1 MATLI
6 QSKQIEGVVT
16 ASVIQGDFQASGDI
30 SASIIS
36 ASQIVGVKYG
46 DIEGTPNFVGG
57 SGITITQ
64 VGDTYTFT
72 NTGGGGV
79 GDGISDAASILQ
91 LNAYTAS
98 NDLVIQ
104 RFEETTSSLQT
115 QITSLSSSLSNIEI
129 GTTDFS
135 ELTGVPIGLVS
146 SSVQVLGGSDVV
158 SGSVL
163 RTLDG
168 TGVLSGSKS
177 DISHLNQ
184 FTSSI
189 QSQVDELILSSSTF
203 ITSETD
209 SQTLTIVG
217 DQLTISSGNTITIP
231 TGSSGGVSSWNEL
244 TDIPSGLISGSYVES
259 LPSGLVSSSD
269 QVLGGTGILSGSK
282 TDITSLNDYTSSTDS
297 RLTNIESTTTS
308 LQSQIDGI
316 VHTQIPEGTISS
328 SAQITALGFISES
341 VSGTSDFNELTNVPS
356 GLVSSSDQILGGSG
370 VISGSVLRTLDGT
383 GVLSGSKTDISSLNE
398 FTSSYLTDSA
408 SFDTRISNIGDH
420 VNIGNLNEFTQSAE
434 SRLSQLESATGSYLT
449 SETDNQTL
457 TIVGDQLTISDGNTI
472 TIPTGSNVTLPSGL
486 ISSSDQI
493 LGGSGILSGSHT
505 DITSL
510 NQFTSS
516 VQTEIDGLSS
526 LTSSYLTELPT
537 DLVSGSVL
545 RTLDGTGVLSGSKT
559 DISSLNDFTSSI
571 QTEVDGL
578 SSQTSSYLT
587 ELPSGLF
594 SGSILPGDNVTI
606 DSSSGDY
613 IISASIVGG
622 GDTSFDGNRE
632 VTNTLLGDLF
642 TESFNAGTSGSIQD
656 FLDAMFFP
664 SYAPTATFTTQTS
677 NLNTNLTA
685 DGTVIETISI
695 TDTVDDSPYVVT
707 ISGDD
712 SGVFRV
718 VPTNADSSSWEIQSI
733 DGLIAGT
740 FTYDITVSDKNSAS
754 RTYSGRSVEI
764 LQANAGTLST
774 TGTLYIIESA
784 TTGPIYL
791 GSNGRGGSQG
801 GVSVS
806 YSPNYGTQSARNF
819 TSSNPLISIN
829 SSTGVLSVGDPIKG
843 SGNLSGS
850 TITTTI
856 GWNDQYGN
864 SGTSDIT
871 VNVTQNNAPDIQFSN
886 SSRLNTNQAVNG
898 GGTLVTISFSDTEGD
913 SINHDSFQFT
923 DTSGQLTATKSGN
936 NYLVTANSNLSGST
950 SYTIGTTIEDVHG
963 FRSNT
968 ESHTFTIVQSGN
980 GTISGDTTIY
990 IVESALTG
998 DSFRDATG
1006 FGAGNTADVNVTYSP
1021 SAGGQSVQSFSSSR
1035 PAILIN
1041 SSGNMTLGVDLSGS
1055 VINTDYTSTAIETDS
1070 TNSTLYGKSLYS
1082 HGLKIVQGAAVGGQ
1096 TAVPD
1101 LFTEKVAQVVKL
1113 MITGSGPDI
1122 DAVAQANMI
1131 GTLKGESGTWH
1142 SGYPTAQR
1150 ILRGAGSDYSPNP
1163 LIDSNYSS
1171 YSGLQNFQDTH
1182 STNDMVWYLNSSATP
1197 GSGDADITE
1206 VMEHLMH
1213 TIHLYGVRGGVE
1225 GSVNGLS
1232 WMPDLDS
1239 DWNTR
1244 ELYLALKEA
1253 VDNNVFDISGYGDGD
1268 YTTAATFELAAKE
1281 YLYLLNFNMWEY
1293 SSLWD
1298 GGSLSPEWNDNSRT
1312 QSGIQTYNP
1321 LGYALYNKY
1330 IKPVL
1335 TKPSL
1340 SSLRSIFQD
1349 GDVGNPAIA
1358 GSSGY
1363 TPEVGSS
1370 LISKITFQDQ
1380 YGNIGSGSVTANV
1393 FGNLAPSVSFVAT
1406 SDYNTDNALANSN
1419 AGVITISDTE
1429 TNSPYNVTLSGTN
1442 GDSFNVVPQND
1453 ASSSWQVQPT
1463 GSLSLG
1469 TYSIDITVT
1478 DNYGE
1483 VSTLSNK
1490 SIVVSSATDYGV
1502 VYVYTSTFG
1511 SDAGFSA
1518 NYLAVMGG
1526 STVNSDTPPEVTAY
1540 SANTLSPFFTLKGG
1554 SIGDSSITLAS
1565 STSMTLRDTISGD
1578 VTLDSALQNNGSI
1591 IASGTSQVI
1600 LVYPSGS
1607 DMEVPTSI
1615 QQSING
1621 VSGGGVPYM
1630 NVDSAGWGIQSAQIH
1645 SIILDTPHLGYT
1657 EWFVLG
1663 RQSRD
1668 GIGSSFEYRI
1678 VNANGGSAP
1687 S

>member
-16 ASVIQGDFQASGDI
+16 ASVIQGDFLVTGNI

-36 ASQIVGVKYG
+36 ASQIIGVKYG
-46 DIEGTPNFVGG
+46 DIDGTPNFVGG

-79 GDGISDAASILQ
+79 GDGVSDAASILQ

-104 RFEETTSSLQT
+104 RFEATTSSLQT

-135 ELTGVPIGLVS
+135 ELTGVPTGLVS

-168 TGVLSGSKS
+168 TNVLSGSKT
-177 DISHLNQ
+177 DITHLNQ

-189 QSQVDELILSSSTF
+189 QSRVDELILSSSTF

-217 DQLTISSGNTITIP
+217 DQLTISDGNTITIP

-244 TDIPSGLISGSYVES
+244 TDIPSGLVSGSYVES

-269 QVLGGTGILSGSK
+269 QVLGGTGILSGSH
-282 TDITSLNDYTSSTDS
+282 TDIT
-297 RLTNIESTTTS
+297 
-308 LQSQIDGI
+308 
-316 VHTQIPEGTISS
+316 
-328 SAQITALGFISES
+328 
-341 VSGTSDFNELTNVPS
+341 
-356 GLVSSSDQILGGSG
+356 
-370 VISGSVLRTLDGT
+370 
-383 GVLSGSKTDISSLNE
+383 SLNE

-434 SRLSQLESATGSYLT
+434 SRLSALESATGSYLT

-472 TIPTGSNVTLPSGL
+472 TIPTGSNVNLPSGL
-486 ISSSDQI
+486 VSSSEQI

-505 DITSL
+505 DISHL

-526 LTSSYLTELPT
+526 QTSSYLTELPT

-545 RTLDGTGVLSGSKT
+545 RTLDGTDVLSGS
-559 DISSLNDFTSSI
+559 L
-571 QTEVDGL
+571 V
-578 SSQTSSYLT
+578 
-587 ELPSGLF
+587 
-594 SGSILPGDNVTI
+594 PGTGITI

-613 IISASIVGG
+613 VITSAGG
-622 GDTSFDGNRE
+622 DGDTSFDGNRE

-642 TESFNAGTSGSIQD
+642 TDSYNAGTSGSIQD

-712 SGVFRV
+712 SGVFRAV
-718 VPTNADSSSWEIQSI
+718 ATNADSSSWEIQSV
-733 DGLIAGT
+733 DNLTAGT
-740 FTYDITVSDKNSAS
+740 FTYDITVTDKNSAS

-936 NYLVTANSNLSGST
+936 NYLVTADSNLSGST

-990 IVESALTG
+990 IVESALNG

-1006 FGAGNTADVNVTYSP
+1006 FGAGNTADVNVSYSP
-1021 SAGGQSVQSFSSSR
+1021 SAGGQSVQSFSSSN
-1035 PAILIN
+1035 PSILIN

-1055 VINTDYTSTAIETDS
+1055 T
-1070 TNSTLYGKSLYS
+1070 
-1082 HGLKIVQGAAVGGQ
+1082 
-1096 TAVPD
+1096 
-1101 LFTEKVAQVVKL
+1101 
-1113 MITGSGPDI
+1113 
-1122 DAVAQANMI
+1122 
-1131 GTLKGESGTWH
+1131 
-1142 SGYPTAQR
+1142 
-1150 ILRGAGSDYSPNP
+1150 
-1163 LIDSNYSS
+1163 
-1171 YSGLQNFQDTH
+1171 
-1182 STNDMVWYLNSSATP
+1182 
-1197 GSGDADITE
+1197 
-1206 VMEHLMH
+1206 
-1213 TIHLYGVRGGVE
+1213 
-1225 GSVNGLS
+1225 
-1232 WMPDLDS
+1232 
-1239 DWNTR
+1239 
-1244 ELYLALKEA
+1244 
-1253 VDNNVFDISGYGDGD
+1253 
-1268 YTTAATFELAAKE
+1268 
-1281 YLYLLNFNMWEY
+1281 
-1293 SSLWD
+1293 
-1298 GGSLSPEWNDNSRT
+1298 T
-1312 QSGIQTYNP
+1312 QSGDTIET
-1321 LGYALYNKY
+1321 L
-1330 IKPVL
+1330 
-1335 TKPSL
+1335 
-1340 SSLRSIFQD
+1340 
-1349 GDVGNPAIA
+1349 
-1358 GSSGY
+1358 
-1363 TPEVGSS
+1363 
-1370 LISKITFQDQ
+1370 ITFQDQ

-1442 GDSFNVVPQND
+1442 GDSFNVVPQNA
-1453 ASSSWQVQPT
+1453 ASSSWQVQPKS
-1463 GSLSLG
+1463 SLSLG

-1511 SDAGFSA
+1511 SDAGFGA
-1518 NYLAVMGG
+1518 NYLGVMGA
-1526 STVNSDTPPEVTAY
+1526 SAVNSDTPPEVTTY
-1540 SANTLSPFFTLKGG
+1540 SPNTLSPFFTLKGG

>member
-1 MATLI
+1 M
-6 QSKQIEGVVT
+6 
-16 ASVIQGDFQASGDI
+16 
-30 SASIIS
+30 
-36 ASQIVGVKYG
+36 
-46 DIEGTPNFVGG
+46 
-57 SGITITQ
+57 
-64 VGDTYTFT
+64 
-72 NTGGGGV
+72 
-79 GDGISDAASILQ
+79 
-91 LNAYTAS
+91 
-98 NDLVIQ
+98 
-104 RFEETTSSLQT
+104 
-115 QITSLSSSLSNIEI
+115 
-129 GTTDFS
+129 
-135 ELTGVPIGLVS
+135 
-146 SSVQVLGGSDVV
+146 
-158 SGSVL
+158 
-163 RTLDG
+163 
-168 TGVLSGSKS
+168 
-177 DISHLNQ
+177 
-184 FTSSI
+184 
-189 QSQVDELILSSSTF
+189 
-203 ITSETD
+203 
-209 SQTLTIVG
+209 
-217 DQLTISSGNTITIP
+217 
-231 TGSSGGVSSWNEL
+231 
-244 TDIPSGLISGSYVES
+244 
-259 LPSGLVSSSD
+259 
-269 QVLGGTGILSGSK
+269 GGTDILSGSH
-282 TDITSLNDYTSSTDS
+282 TDIT
-297 RLTNIESTTTS
+297 
-308 LQSQIDGI
+308 
-316 VHTQIPEGTISS
+316 
-328 SAQITALGFISES
+328 
-341 VSGTSDFNELTNVPS
+341 
-356 GLVSSSDQILGGSG
+356 
-370 VISGSVLRTLDGT
+370 
-383 GVLSGSKTDISSLNE
+383 SLNE

-472 TIPTGSNVTLPSGL
+472 TIPTGSGGG
-486 ISSSDQI
+486 SSDTGDIHFTGSTIYSDDDTDIILQATDDESNVRSKISLIPDDGSVKIEALTQEDSDTFTDSDWTTATHGDNGYGNGVVTITNALTIYNFLNDTLDSVNNYSFSINNGDRIPYGGWGYSSGTDTLSLSTDTFPTPTETVTSIEFFYQFTSEINVNQDDEEIQI
-493 LGGSGILSGSHT
+493 YARGDMDIDIRSYEQDVRIEAAKDLRLEGGDDFILTQNDPTKPIILNVSGSEFEFNNDGTLKLPINGDIVDSDGNSVLSDSST
-505 DITSL
+505 DITQL

-526 LTSSYLTELPT
+526 QTSSYLTELPT

-545 RTLDGTGVLSGSKT
+545 RTLDGTDVLSGS
-559 DISSLNDFTSSI
+559 L
-571 QTEVDGL
+571 V
-578 SSQTSSYLT
+578 
-587 ELPSGLF
+587 
-594 SGSILPGDNVTI
+594 PGTGITI

-613 IISASIVGG
+613 VITAAGG
-622 GDTSFDGNRE
+622 AGDTSFDGNRE

-664 SYAPTATFTTQTS
+664 SYAPTATFTIQTS

-712 SGVFRV
+712 SGVFRAV
-718 VPTNADSSSWEIQSI
+718 ATNADSSSWEIQSI
-733 DGLIAGT
+733 DNLTAGT

-754 RTYSGRSVEI
+754 RTYSDRSVEI

-801 GVSVS
+801 GVGVS

-819 TSSNPLISIN
+819 TSSNSLISIN

-936 NYLVTANSNLSGST
+936 NYLVTADSNLSGST

-990 IVESALTG
+990 IVESALNG

-1006 FGAGNTADVNVTYSP
+1006 FGAGNTADVNVSYSP
-1021 SAGGQSVQSFSSSR
+1021 SAGGQSVQSFSSSN
-1035 PAILIN
+1035 PSILIN

-1055 VINTDYTSTAIETDS
+1055 T
-1070 TNSTLYGKSLYS
+1070 
-1082 HGLKIVQGAAVGGQ
+1082 
-1096 TAVPD
+1096 
-1101 LFTEKVAQVVKL
+1101 
-1113 MITGSGPDI
+1113 
-1122 DAVAQANMI
+1122 
-1131 GTLKGESGTWH
+1131 
-1142 SGYPTAQR
+1142 
-1150 ILRGAGSDYSPNP
+1150 
-1163 LIDSNYSS
+1163 
-1171 YSGLQNFQDTH
+1171 
-1182 STNDMVWYLNSSATP
+1182 
-1197 GSGDADITE
+1197 
-1206 VMEHLMH
+1206 
-1213 TIHLYGVRGGVE
+1213 
-1225 GSVNGLS
+1225 
-1232 WMPDLDS
+1232 
-1239 DWNTR
+1239 
-1244 ELYLALKEA
+1244 
-1253 VDNNVFDISGYGDGD
+1253 
-1268 YTTAATFELAAKE
+1268 
-1281 YLYLLNFNMWEY
+1281 
-1293 SSLWD
+1293 
-1298 GGSLSPEWNDNSRT
+1298 T
-1312 QSGIQTYNP
+1312 QSGDTIET
-1321 LGYALYNKY
+1321 L
-1330 IKPVL
+1330 
-1335 TKPSL
+1335 
-1340 SSLRSIFQD
+1340 
-1349 GDVGNPAIA
+1349 
-1358 GSSGY
+1358 
-1363 TPEVGSS
+1363 
-1370 LISKITFQDQ
+1370 ITFQDQ

-1429 TNSPYNVTLSGTN
+1429 TNSPYTVTLSGTN
-1442 GDSFNVVPQND
+1442 GDSFNVVPQNA
-1453 ASSSWQVQPT
+1453 ASSSWQVQPKS
-1463 GSLSLG
+1463 SLSLG

-1490 SIVVSSATDYGV
+1490 SIVVSAASDYGV
-1502 VYVYTSTFG
+1502 VYAYMHNLGSTG
-1511 SDAGFSA
+1511 NYSDAQYNGIYGIA
-1518 NYLAVMGG
+1518 G
-1526 STVNSDTPPEVTAY
+1526 VNGDTPPEVTSFN
-1540 SANTLSPFFTLKGG
+1540 SAITLLGTLSNNDV
-1554 SIGDSSITLAS
+1554 IGDEVISFQNSYNMIRLATINGD
-1565 STSMTLRDTISGD
+1565 TS
-1578 VTLDSALQNNGSI
+1578 LDSALTNQGSI
-1591 IASGTSQVI
+1591 TFSGTANI
-1600 LVYPSGS
+1600 FLLYPSGS

-1615 QQSING
+1615 QESING
-1621 VSGGGVPYM
+1621 VAGGGVPYM
-1630 NVDSAGWGIQSAQIH
+1630 NADNGGWGIEGAKLH
-1645 SIILDTPHLGYT
+1645 SFTLSTPHLGYS

-1663 RQSRD
+1663 RSGTN

>member
-6 QSKQIEGVVT
+6 QSKQIQGVVT
-16 ASVIQGDFQASGDI
+16 ASVIEGDFSVQGNIIATGSNSIFGDI
-30 SASIIS
+30 TASAIS
-36 ASQIVGVKYG
+36 SSGPIYGVRY
-46 DIEGTPNFVGG
+46 DDVQGTPDFVGG
-57 SGITITQ
+57 SGIVITQ
-64 VGDTYTFT
+64 VGDTITIT
-72 NTGGGGV
+72 NTGGGGGV
-79 GDGISDAASILQ
+79 SGSAELISSVAQ
-91 LNAYTAS
+91 LNAYTGS
-98 NDLVIQ
+98 NDIIILGLQSQINQ
-104 RFEETTSSLQT
+104 LISQTGSYETKGSGIISGSDQLTSSLD
-115 QITSLSSSLSNIEI
+115 SRYALSGSSGGGVSSWN
-129 GTTDFS
+129 
-135 ELTGVPIGLVS
+135 ELTDIPSGL
-146 SSVQVLGGSDVV
+146 V

-168 TGVLSGSKS
+168 TGVLSGSVLTDLS
-177 DISHLNQ
+177 SSIASTIDSMVHTQIPQGTISSSQQISDLGFVTSSGASGEHTDISHLNQ
-184 FTSSI
+184 FTSSVQTEI
-189 QSQVDELILSSSTF
+189 DGLSAQTSSYLTEL
-203 ITSETD
+203 
-209 SQTLTIVG
+209 
-217 DQLTISSGNTITIP
+217 
-231 TGSSGGVSSWNEL
+231 
-244 TDIPSGLISGSYVES
+244 PSGLISGSSQINLVVGCKDPNALNYNVNADINDVTLCVYHGS
-259 LPSGLVSSSD
+259 NQWIVDNLPSGLVSSSD
-269 QVLGGTGILSGSK
+269 QV
-282 TDITSLNDYTSSTDS
+282 
-297 RLTNIESTTTS
+297 
-308 LQSQIDGI
+308 
-316 VHTQIPEGTISS
+316 
-328 SAQITALGFISES
+328 
-341 VSGTSDFNELTNVPS
+341 
-356 GLVSSSDQILGGSG
+356 
-370 VISGSVLRTLDGT
+370 
-383 GVLSGSKTDISSLNE
+383 
-398 FTSSYLTDSA
+398 
-408 SFDTRISNIGDH
+408 
-420 VNIGNLNEFTQSAE
+420 
-434 SRLSQLESATGSYLT
+434 
-449 SETDNQTL
+449 
-457 TIVGDQLTISDGNTI
+457 
-472 TIPTGSNVTLPSGL
+472 
-486 ISSSDQI
+486 

-526 LTSSYLTELPT
+526 LTSSYLTELPS

-545 RTLDGTGVLSGSKT
+545 RTLDGTDVL
-559 DISSLNDFTSSI
+559 
-571 QTEVDGL
+571 
-578 SSQTSSYLT
+578 
-587 ELPSGLF
+587 
-594 SGSILPGDNVTI
+594 SGSILPGTGITI

-613 IISASIVGG
+613 VITSIGSD

-642 TESFNAGTSGSIQD
+642 TDSYNAGTSGSIQD
-656 FLDAMFFP
+656 FLNEMFFP

-695 TDTVDDSPYVVT
+695 SDTVDDSPYVVT
-707 ISGDD
+707 ISGDSSD
-712 SGVFRV
+712 AFRV
-718 VPTNADSSSWEIQSI
+718 VPTNADSSSWEIQSV
-733 DGLIAGT
+733 DNLTAGT

-936 NYLVTANSNLSGST
+936 NYLVTADSNLSGST

-990 IVESALTG
+990 IVESALNG

-1006 FGAGNTADVNVTYSP
+1006 FGAGNTADVNVSYSP
-1021 SAGGQSVQSFSSSR
+1021 SAGGQSVQSFSSSN
-1035 PAILIN
+1035 PSILIN

-1055 VINTDYTSTAIETDS
+1055 T
-1070 TNSTLYGKSLYS
+1070 
-1082 HGLKIVQGAAVGGQ
+1082 
-1096 TAVPD
+1096 
-1101 LFTEKVAQVVKL
+1101 
-1113 MITGSGPDI
+1113 
-1122 DAVAQANMI
+1122 
-1131 GTLKGESGTWH
+1131 
-1142 SGYPTAQR
+1142 
-1150 ILRGAGSDYSPNP
+1150 
-1163 LIDSNYSS
+1163 
-1171 YSGLQNFQDTH
+1171 
-1182 STNDMVWYLNSSATP
+1182 
-1197 GSGDADITE
+1197 
-1206 VMEHLMH
+1206 
-1213 TIHLYGVRGGVE
+1213 
-1225 GSVNGLS
+1225 
-1232 WMPDLDS
+1232 
-1239 DWNTR
+1239 
-1244 ELYLALKEA
+1244 
-1253 VDNNVFDISGYGDGD
+1253 
-1268 YTTAATFELAAKE
+1268 
-1281 YLYLLNFNMWEY
+1281 
-1293 SSLWD
+1293 
-1298 GGSLSPEWNDNSRT
+1298 T
-1312 QSGIQTYNP
+1312 QSGDTIET
-1321 LGYALYNKY
+1321 L
-1330 IKPVL
+1330 
-1335 TKPSL
+1335 
-1340 SSLRSIFQD
+1340 
-1349 GDVGNPAIA
+1349 
-1358 GSSGY
+1358 
-1363 TPEVGSS
+1363 
-1370 LISKITFQDQ
+1370 ITFQDQ

-1393 FGNLAPSVSFVAT
+1393 FGNLAPSVSFIAT

-1442 GDSFNVVPQND
+1442 GDSFNVVPQNA
-1453 ASSSWQVQPT
+1453 ASSSWQVQPKS
-1463 GSLSLG
+1463 SLSLG

-1511 SDAGFSA
+1511 SDAGFGA
-1518 NYLAVMGG
+1518 NYLGVMGA
-1526 STVNSDTPPEVTAY
+1526 SAVNSDTPPEVTTY
-1540 SANTLSPFFTLKGG
+1540 SPNTLSPFFTLKGG

>member
-36 ASQIVGVKYG
+36 ASQIIGVKYG

-72 NTGGGGV
+72 NTGGGGGV
-79 GDGISDAASILQ
+79 GDGISDAVSILQ
-91 LNAYTAS
+91 INAYTAS

-104 RFEETTSSLQT
+104 RFEATTSSLQT

-135 ELTGVPIGLVS
+135 ELTGVPTGLVS

-168 TGVLSGSKS
+168 TGVLSGSKT
-177 DISHLNQ
+177 DITHLNQ

-217 DQLTISSGNTITIP
+217 DQLTISDGNTITIP
-231 TGSSGGVSSWNEL
+231 TGSGGGVSSWNDL
-244 TDIPSGLISGSYVES
+244 TDIPSGLVSSSTQVVNLLDGENVSLGIISGSELYVS
-259 LPSGLVSSSD
+259 GNVVIGGNVTIGDASSDTISFGSDISSDILPSTDNTYDLGSPSSRFSEIH
-269 QVLGGTGILSGSK
+269 G
-282 TDITSLNDYTSSTDS
+282 
-297 RLTNIESTTTS
+297 TNIYGSINATNN
-308 LQSQIDGI
+308 
-316 VHTQIPEGTISS
+316 VISS
-328 SAQITALGFISES
+328 SQQIQDLGFVTSSE
-341 VSGTSDFNELTNVPS
+341 GSDIT
-356 GLVSSSDQILGGSG
+356 
-370 VISGSVLRTLDGT
+370 
-383 GVLSGSKTDISSLNE
+383 SLNE

-486 ISSSDQI
+486 VSSSEQI

-505 DITSL
+505 DISHL

-526 LTSSYLTELPT
+526 QTSSYLTELPT

-545 RTLDGTGVLSGSKT
+545 RTLDGTDVLSGS
-559 DISSLNDFTSSI
+559 L
-571 QTEVDGL
+571 V
-578 SSQTSSYLT
+578 
-587 ELPSGLF
+587 
-594 SGSILPGDNVTI
+594 PGTGITI

-613 IISASIVGG
+613 VITSAGG
-622 GDTSFDGNRE
+622 DGDTSFDGNRE

-656 FLDAMFFP
+656 FLDAVFFP

-819 TSSNPLISIN
+819 TSSNSLISIN
-829 SSTGVLSVGDPIKG
+829 SSTGVLSVGDPISG
-843 SGNLSGS
+843 SGNLSGD
-850 TITTTI
+850 TITSTI

-871 VNVTQNNAPDIQFSN
+871 VNVTQNIAPDIQFSN

-936 NYLVTANSNLSGST
+936 NYLVTADSNVSGST
-950 SYTIGTTIEDVHG
+950 NYTIGTTIEDVHG

-968 ESHTFTIVQSGN
+968 ESHTFNIVQGGN
-980 GTISGDTTIY
+980 GTITGDTTIY

-1021 SAGGQSVQSFSSSR
+1021 SAGGQSVQSFSSSN
-1035 PAILIN
+1035 PSILIN

-1055 VINTDYTSTAIETDS
+1055 V
-1070 TNSTLYGKSLYS
+1070 
-1082 HGLKIVQGAAVGGQ
+1082 
-1096 TAVPD
+1096 
-1101 LFTEKVAQVVKL
+1101 
-1113 MITGSGPDI
+1113 
-1122 DAVAQANMI
+1122 
-1131 GTLKGESGTWH
+1131 
-1142 SGYPTAQR
+1142 
-1150 ILRGAGSDYSPNP
+1150 
-1163 LIDSNYSS
+1163 
-1171 YSGLQNFQDTH
+1171 
-1182 STNDMVWYLNSSATP
+1182 
-1197 GSGDADITE
+1197 
-1206 VMEHLMH
+1206 
-1213 TIHLYGVRGGVE
+1213 
-1225 GSVNGLS
+1225 
-1232 WMPDLDS
+1232 
-1239 DWNTR
+1239 
-1244 ELYLALKEA
+1244 
-1253 VDNNVFDISGYGDGD
+1253 
-1268 YTTAATFELAAKE
+1268 
-1281 YLYLLNFNMWEY
+1281 
-1293 SSLWD
+1293 
-1298 GGSLSPEWNDNSRT
+1298 T
-1312 QSGIQTYNP
+1312 QSGATIET
-1321 LGYALYNKY
+1321 L
-1330 IKPVL
+1330 
-1335 TKPSL
+1335 
-1340 SSLRSIFQD
+1340 
-1349 GDVGNPAIA
+1349 
-1358 GSSGY
+1358 
-1363 TPEVGSS
+1363 
-1370 LISKITFQDQ
+1370 ITFQDQ

-1406 SDYNTDNALANSN
+1406 SDYNTDTALANSN

-1442 GDSFNVVPQND
+1442 GDSFNVVPQNA
-1453 ASSSWQVQPT
+1453 ASSSWQVQPKS
-1463 GSLSLG
+1463 SLSLG

-1490 SIVVSSATDYGV
+1490 SIVVTSASDYGV

-1518 NYLAVMGG
+1518 NYVAVMGG
-1526 STVNSDTPPEVTAY
+1526 STVNGDTPPEVTSY